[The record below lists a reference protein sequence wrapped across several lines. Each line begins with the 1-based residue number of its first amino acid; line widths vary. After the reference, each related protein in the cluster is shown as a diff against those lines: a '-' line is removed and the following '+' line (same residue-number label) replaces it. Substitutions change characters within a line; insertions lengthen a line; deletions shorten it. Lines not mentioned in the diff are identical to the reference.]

1 MQMRKMLPDKGVEVD
16 FDKELRTNFRGYNT
30 TLTRWWNIRACN
42 KSHCIAYRNIANY
55 VTTQVDLIPSLV
67 IDYGC
72 GTGRLL
78 GALAV
83 RFVETKFIG
92 IDGSAGM
99 LKTAK
104 TYLTKEAPNLLNR
117 IKLLK
122 APLPTKLLLGK
133 RADLVTFTFPH
144 ILSNLYDL
152 DLNSFLEFLTYS
164 EIENAVILSEGKGGK
179 GVEDVSKENTDEDPD
194 LLQSLLVNRVISKN
208 LRSLVKRGGYCLRV
222 ELANARREE
231 FPNVF
236 QRRFSFQEGSLDKSL
251 SDQSLQQP
259 FELVRSEYHRSKVME
274 DAYEQ
279 TGDESDRKGGYWI
292 SLLRALG

>member
-1 MQMRKMLPDKGVEVD
+1 MDGDEKMFSKNRVKVD
-16 FDKELRTNFRGYNT
+16 FEKELRTNFRGYNT

-55 VTTQVDLIPSLV
+55 VTTHVDLIPSLV

-78 GALAV
+78 GEIAV
-83 RFVETKFIG
+83 RFVETKLIG
-92 IDGSAGM
+92 IDGSSAM

-104 TYLTKEAPNLLNR
+104 TYLKNKAPDLLNR

-122 APLPTKLLLGK
+122 APLPNRLLLGK

-152 DLNSFLEFLTYS
+152 DLNSFLELLTYS
-164 EIENAVILSEGKGGK
+164 EIENAMILAQDKGM
-179 GVEDVSKENTDEDPD
+179 EEVSNEYNDGDPE

-231 FPNVF
+231 FPEIF
-236 QRRFSFQEGSLDKSL
+236 QKRFSFQEGSLDKSL
-251 SDQSLQQP
+251 SDQSVQQP

>member
-1 MQMRKMLPDKGVEVD
+1 MYGDEKMFSKNRVKVD
-16 FDKELRTNFRGYNT
+16 FEKELRTNFRGYNT

-55 VTTQVDLIPSLV
+55 VTTHVDLIPSLV

-78 GALAV
+78 GEIAV
-83 RFVETKFIG
+83 RFVDTKFIG
-92 IDGSAGM
+92 IDGSSAM

-104 TYLTKEAPNLLNR
+104 TYLKNKAPDLLNR

-122 APLPTKLLLGK
+122 APLPIRLLLGK

-152 DLNSFLEFLTYS
+152 DLNSFLELLTYS
-164 EIENAVILSEGKGGK
+164 EIENAMILAEDKGM
-179 GVEDVSKENTDEDPD
+179 EEVSNEYNDEDPD

-231 FPNVF
+231 FPEIF
-236 QRRFSFQEGSLDKSL
+236 QKRFSFQEGSLDKS
-251 SDQSLQQP
+251 SADESLQQP

>member
-1 MQMRKMLPDKGVEVD
+1 MDGDEKMFSKNRVKVD
-16 FDKELRTNFRGYNT
+16 FEKELRTNFRGYNT

-55 VTTQVDLIPSLV
+55 VTTHVDLIPSLV

-78 GALAV
+78 GEIAV
-83 RFVETKFIG
+83 RFVDTKFIG
-92 IDGSAGM
+92 IDGSSAM

-104 TYLTKEAPNLLNR
+104 TYLKNKAPDLLNR

-122 APLPTKLLLGK
+122 APLPIRLLLGK

-152 DLNSFLEFLTYS
+152 DLNSFLELLTYS
-164 EIENAVILSEGKGGK
+164 EIENAMILAEDKGM
-179 GVEDVSKENTDEDPD
+179 EEVSNEYNDEDPD

-222 ELANARREE
+222 ELANAKREE
-231 FPNVF
+231 FPEIF
-236 QRRFSFQEGSLDKSL
+236 QKRFSFQEGSLDKSL

>member
-1 MQMRKMLPDKGVEVD
+1 MDGDEKMFSKNRVKVD
-16 FDKELRTNFRGYNT
+16 FEKELRTNFRGYNT

-55 VTTQVDLIPSLV
+55 VTTHVDLIPSLV

-78 GALAV
+78 GEIAV
-83 RFVETKFIG
+83 RFVDTKFIG
-92 IDGSAGM
+92 IDGSSAM

-104 TYLTKEAPNLLNR
+104 TYLKNKAPDLLNR

-122 APLPTKLLLGK
+122 APLPIRLLLRK

-152 DLNSFLEFLTYS
+152 DLNSFLELLTYS
-164 EIENAVILSEGKGGK
+164 EIENAMILAEDKGM
-179 GVEDVSKENTDEDPD
+179 EEVSNEYNDEDPD

-231 FPNVF
+231 FPEIF
-236 QRRFSFQEGSLDKSL
+236 QKRFSFQEGSLDKSF

>member
-1 MQMRKMLPDKGVEVD
+1 MDGDEKMFSKNRVKVD
-16 FDKELRTNFRGYNT
+16 FEKELRTNFRGYNT

-55 VTTQVDLIPSLV
+55 VTTHIDLIPSLV

-78 GALAV
+78 GEIAV
-83 RFVETKFIG
+83 RFVDTKFIG
-92 IDGSAGM
+92 IDGSSAM

-104 TYLTKEAPNLLNR
+104 AYLKNRAPDLLNR

-122 APLPTKLLLGK
+122 APLPIRLLLGK

-152 DLNSFLEFLTYS
+152 DLNSFLEHLTYS
-164 EIENAVILSEGKGGK
+164 EIENAVILAEDKGM
-179 GVEDVSKENTDEDPD
+179 EEVSNEYTEEDPD

-208 LRSLVKRGGYCLRV
+208 LRSLVKRDGYCLRV
-222 ELANARREE
+222 ELANAKREE
-231 FPNVF
+231 FPEIF
-236 QRRFSFQEGSLDKSL
+236 QKRFSFQEGSLDKSL
-251 SDQSLQQP
+251 SDQSIQQP

>member
-1 MQMRKMLPDKGVEVD
+1 MDGDEKMFSKNRVIVD
-16 FDKELRTNFRGYNT
+16 FDQELRTNFRGYNT

-55 VTTQVDLIPSLV
+55 VTTHVDLIPSLV

-78 GALAV
+78 GEIAV
-83 RFVETKFIG
+83 RFVDTKFIG
-92 IDGSAGM
+92 IDGSSAM

-104 TYLTKEAPNLLNR
+104 TYLKNKAPDLLNR

-122 APLPTKLLLGK
+122 APLPIRLLLGK

-152 DLNSFLEFLTYS
+152 DLNSFLELLTYS
-164 EIENAVILSEGKGGK
+164 EIENAMILAEDKGT
-179 GVEDVSKENTDEDPD
+179 EEVSNEYNDEDPD
-194 LLQSLLVNRVISKN
+194 LLQSLLVNRIISKN

-222 ELANARREE
+222 ELANAKREE
-231 FPNVF
+231 FPEIF
-236 QRRFSFQEGSLDKSL
+236 QKRFSFQEGSLDKSFA
-251 SDQSLQQP
+251 DQSLQQP

-292 SLLRALG
+292 SLLKALG

>member
-1 MQMRKMLPDKGVEVD
+1 MDGDEKMFSKNRVKVD
-16 FDKELRTNFRGYNT
+16 FEKELRTNFRGYNT

-55 VTTQVDLIPSLV
+55 VTTHVDLIPSLV

-78 GALAV
+78 GEIAV
-83 RFVETKFIG
+83 RFVDTKFIG
-92 IDGSAGM
+92 IDGSSAM

-104 TYLTKEAPNLLNR
+104 TYLKKKAPDLLNR

-122 APLPTKLLLGK
+122 APLPIGLLLGK

-152 DLNSFLEFLTYS
+152 DLNSFLELLTYS
-164 EIENAVILSEGKGGK
+164 EIENAVILAEDKGMG
-179 GVEDVSKENTDEDPD
+179 EVSNEYTDEDPD

-231 FPNVF
+231 FPDIF
-236 QRRFSFQEGSLDKSL
+236 QKRFSFQEGSLDKSL
-251 SDQSLQQP
+251 ADQNIQP

>member
-1 MQMRKMLPDKGVEVD
+1 MDGDEKMFSKNRVKVD
-16 FDKELRTNFRGYNT
+16 FEKELRTNFRGYNT

-55 VTTQVDLIPSLV
+55 VTIHVDLIPSLV

-78 GALAV
+78 GEIAV
-83 RFVETKFIG
+83 RFVDTKLIG
-92 IDGSAGM
+92 IDGSSAM

-104 TYLTKEAPNLLNR
+104 TYLKNKAPDLLNR

-122 APLPTKLLLGK
+122 APLPNRLLLGK

-152 DLNSFLEFLTYS
+152 DLNSFLELLTYS
-164 EIENAVILSEGKGGK
+164 EIENAMILAEDKGM
-179 GVEDVSKENTDEDPD
+179 EEVSNEYNDGDPE

-231 FPNVF
+231 FPEIF
-236 QRRFSFQEGSLDKSL
+236 QKRFSFQEGSLDKSL
-251 SDQSLQQP
+251 SDQSVQQP

>member
-1 MQMRKMLPDKGVEVD
+1 MDGDEKMFSKNRVKVD
-16 FDKELRTNFRGYNT
+16 FEKELRTNFRGYNT

-55 VTTQVDLIPSLV
+55 VTTHVDLIPSLV

-78 GALAV
+78 GEIAV
-83 RFVETKFIG
+83 RFVDTKFIG
-92 IDGSAGM
+92 IDGSSAM

-104 TYLTKEAPNLLNR
+104 TYLKNKAPDLLNR

-122 APLPTKLLLGK
+122 APLPIRLLLGK

-152 DLNSFLEFLTYS
+152 DLNSFLELLTYS
-164 EIENAVILSEGKGGK
+164 EIENAMILAEDKGM
-179 GVEDVSKENTDEDPD
+179 EEVSNEYNDEDPD

-231 FPNVF
+231 FPEIF
-236 QRRFSFQEGSLDKSL
+236 QKRFSFQEGSLDKSL

>member
-1 MQMRKMLPDKGVEVD
+1 MDGDEKMFSKNRVKVD
-16 FDKELRTNFRGYNT
+16 FEKELRTNFRGYNT
-30 TLTRWWNIRACN
+30 TLTRWWNIRASN
-42 KSHCIAYRNIANY
+42 KSHCIAYRNITNY
-55 VTTQVDLIPSLV
+55 VTTHVDFIPSLV

-78 GALAV
+78 GEIAV
-83 RFVETKFIG
+83 RFVDTKFIG
-92 IDGSAGM
+92 IDGSSAM

-104 TYLTKEAPNLLNR
+104 TYLKNKTPDLFNR

-122 APLPTKLLLGK
+122 APLPIRLLLGK

-152 DLNSFLEFLTYS
+152 DLNSFLEHLTYS
-164 EIENAVILSEGKGGK
+164 EIENAVILAEDKGM
-179 GVEDVSKENTDEDPD
+179 EEVSNEYTEEDPD

-208 LRSLVKRGGYCLRV
+208 LRSLVKRDGYCLRV
-222 ELANARREE
+222 ELANAKREE
-231 FPNVF
+231 FPKIF
-236 QRRFSFQEGSLDKSL
+236 QMRFSFQEGSLDKSL
-251 SDQSLQQP
+251 SDQSIQQP

>member
-1 MQMRKMLPDKGVEVD
+1 MDGDEKMFSKNRVKVD
-16 FDKELRTNFRGYNT
+16 FEKELRTNFRGYNT

-55 VTTQVDLIPSLV
+55 VTTHVDLIPSLV

-78 GALAV
+78 GEIAV
-83 RFVETKFIG
+83 RFVDTKFIG
-92 IDGSAGM
+92 IDGSSAM

-104 TYLTKEAPNLLNR
+104 TYLKNKAPDLLNR

-122 APLPTKLLLGK
+122 APLPIRLLLGK

-152 DLNSFLEFLTYS
+152 DLNSFLELLTYS
-164 EIENAVILSEGKGGK
+164 EIENAMILAEDKGM
-179 GVEDVSKENTDEDPD
+179 EEVSNEYNDEDPD

-208 LRSLVKRGGYCLRV
+208 LRSLVKRGSYCLRV

-231 FPNVF
+231 FPEIF
-236 QRRFSFQEGSLDKSL
+236 QKRFSFQEGSLDKSFA
-251 SDQSLQQP
+251 DESLQQP

>member
-1 MQMRKMLPDKGVEVD
+1 MDGDEKMFSKNRVKVD
-16 FDKELRTNFRGYNT
+16 FKKELRTNFRGYNT

-42 KSHCIAYRNIANY
+42 KSHCNAYRNIANY
-55 VTTQVDLIPSLV
+55 VTTHVDLIPSLV

-78 GALAV
+78 GEIAV
-83 RFVETKFIG
+83 RFVDTKFIG

-122 APLPTKLLLGK
+122 APLPTRLLLGK

-152 DLNSFLEFLTYS
+152 DLNSFLELLTYS
-164 EIENAVILSEGKGGK
+164 EIENAMILAEDKGM
-179 GVEDVSKENTDEDPD
+179 EEVSNEYNDEDPD

-231 FPNVF
+231 FPEIF
-236 QRRFSFQEGSLDKSL
+236 QKRFSFQEGSLDKSL